1 MQYLIL
7 SFGGMYVTEEDK
19 DHGLKITHQVV
30 DRPMVGKLDSTRE
43 YVQPQWIVDSVNS
56 LFLLPTQPYRAGVPP
71 PPHLSP
77 FIDNSK
83 EGYIPT
89 RLKEINALKGEIVDE
104 EMSGED
110 EESSGD
116 EQNQTPLA
124 PVQQAAAVQPVAKTV
139 VKGDADSSSEEEGG
153 ESDNEET
160 LKKQKK
166 VKNAKLK
173 KELAK
178 EQEELGK
185 ILMTKKQ
192 RQLYEQVD
200 KSNQSKKQQ
209 AQKLKEKRNKIE
221 QSRKK

>member
-1 MQYLIL
+1 MKKLTQKEEHAKKQREIFSKAVFLLNRETPIYIMQYLIL

-43 YVQPQWIVDSVNS
+43 YVQPQWIVDSLNS

-83 EGYIPT
+83 EGYLPT

-116 EQNQTPLA
+116 KQNQTPHVAVAA
-124 PVQQAAAVQPVAKTV
+124 PVKEAAAVQPVKAV

-160 LKKQKK
+160 VKKQKK

-178 EQEELGK
+178 E
-185 ILMTKKQ
+185 
-192 RQLYEQVD
+192 
-200 KSNQSKKQQ
+200 
-209 AQKLKEKRNKIE
+209 
-221 QSRKK
+221 